1 MPQANRPEPGS
12 LLSLPAYRRWA
23 EGHGVIMHQARTND
37 RVLALANRLVEQGR
51 VPDASFVFDGLAA
64 ADRLASA
71 AMWVV
76 VHMTYAQRVRL
87 DGSPLQ
93 AEDFKASPQGHT
105 GGSLNMVPAYVG
117 YLAANALTGHTR
129 GWVMGQG
136 HCVAAIEAVNVLI
149 GNVSPGQKGRYTAT
163 DEGLSQLAQDFYSYA
178 ITPEGLPGVPLGSHV
193 NVHTAGGVLEGGI
206 SGLPRCSM
214 STCRCPAK
222 AWPSS

>member
-1 MPQANRPEPGS
+1 MSHAHRPES
-12 LLSLPAYRRWA
+12 SALLSLPAYGRWA
-23 EGHGVIMHQARTND
+23 QGHGVIMHQARTNE
-37 RVLALANRLVEQGR
+37 RVLALAARLVEEGR
-51 VPDASFVFDGLAA
+51 VPDAAFVFDVLAA

-71 AMWVV
+71 AMWLV

-87 DGSPLQ
+87 DGEPLQ
-93 AEDFKASPQGHT
+93 AEDFKLSPQGHT

-129 GWVMGQG
+129 SWVMGQG

-163 DEGLSQLAQDFYSYA
+163 DEGLTRLVQDFYSYA

-193 NVHTAGGVLEGGI
+193 SVHTAGGISEGGYL
-206 SGLPRCSM
+206 GLDRK
-214 STCRCPAK
+214 STRLN
-222 AWPSS
+222 SS